1 MDKSLNPNNSLS
13 LFNLI
18 GTDILIYTR
27 YSKVHQNNKTFYGLR
42 DCDLKLLEGHPSVIC
57 FLWENQNEPL
67 LIPYSDF
74 EEIFNSISP
83 AGDGQ
88 YKVQIYFESNG
99 TELYIPTIGR
109 FGIDFYYGWHVLED
123 ILNSSNSLAIPEL
136 NHSQIQTLIGSI
148 GFQKNFDIWIPQND
162 RRSLDWKLTSEFQ
175 IKNTMSSD
183 LQLVKN
189 IIEEVDVIWF
199 ERTIRCI
206 PSLRLSIQHQF
217 SPDY

>member
-1 MDKSLNPNNSLS
+1 M
-13 LFNLI
+13 
-18 GTDILIYTR
+18 IYTR
-27 YSKVHQNNKTFYGLR
+27 YSKVHQNSKTFYGLR

-83 AGDGQ
+83 ASDGQ

-109 FGIDFYYGWHVLED
+109 FGIDFYYGWHILDD
-123 ILNSSNSLAIPEL
+123 ILDSSSSLAIPEL

-162 RRSLDWKLTSEFQ
+162 RSSLDWKIAPEFQ
-175 IKNTMSSD
+175 IKNAMSSD
-183 LQLVKN
+183 LQPVKKLLKKLMSYGSKR
-189 IIEEVDVIWF
+189 IVK
-199 ERTIRCI
+199 CI
-206 PSLRLSIQHQF
+206 HSLRLSIQHQF
-217 SPDY
+217 ILDY